1 MNLAEFRKLVEG
13 MSDQQL
19 EKLLL
24 QISSQG
30 ADRSAEKP
38 AESKKPEQKAEPIL
52 PQDVLDEMEE
62 VRKRKKNL
70 DAEHAKWLRSC
81 DRLLELPMKE
91 VPLRG
96 ASDLE
101 VYQGLKGLCQEKH
114 LPWEF
119 GKAILGQVMSYL
131 ETGSMKPMLLVGE
144 PGCGKTT
151 AAQYMAETMGLPHFK
166 VSAPKASTSHGL
178 SGETRSY
185 RGGDCGEIVRVML
198 TTGVR
203 NPVLIIDEI
212 DKVTR
217 AQHSAALDD
226 ELLSVCDGTHD
237 IFDNF
242 IGCRFDLGQCP
253 VVLTAND
260 LRNVS
265 GPLLDRCQVVR
276 FPEAD
281 LDRLNKIMER
291 YVDCKLPA
299 YHGRVRVEES
309 ERQAL
314 TAALFRKDVK
324 SIRQYQKLM
333 DKTLDEAYFK
343 ALEGESGIVNAEAYL
358 WIVEEFAASK
368 KRTVGF

>member
-1 MNLAEFRKLVEG
+1 
-13 MSDQQL
+13 
-19 EKLLL
+19 
-24 QISSQG
+24 
-30 ADRSAEKP
+30 
-38 AESKKPEQKAEPIL
+38 
-52 PQDVLDEMEE
+52 
-62 VRKRKKNL
+62 
-70 DAEHAKWLRSC
+70 
-81 DRLLELPMKE
+81 
-91 VPLRG
+91 
-96 ASDLE
+96 
-101 VYQGLKGLCQEKH
+101 
-114 LPWEF
+114 
-119 GKAILGQVMSYL
+119 
-131 ETGSMKPMLLVGE
+131 MKPMLLVGE

-151 AAQYMAETMGLPHFK
+151 AAQYLADMMGLPYYK
-166 VSAPKASTSHGL
+166 ISAPKASTSHGM

-185 RGGDCGEIVRVML
+185 RGGDCGEIVKAML

-217 AQHSAALDD
+217 ARHSAALDD

-242 IGCRFDLGQCP
+242 IGCRFDLAQCP

-260 LRNVS
+260 LRDVS
-265 GPLLDRCQVVR
+265 GPLLDRCQVIQ

-281 LDRLNKIMER
+281 LDRLNRIMEQ
-291 YVDCKLPA
+291 YVDHKLSA
-299 YHGRVRVEES
+299 YHGRVRVEDS

-314 TAALFRKDVK
+314 TKALHQKNVK

-343 ALEGESGIVNAEAYL
+343 ALEGESGVVTAEDYI
-358 WIVEEFAASK
+358 WVVEEFAASK